1 MTNILS
7 KVAYTILVLTA
18 TLLPA
23 LSAEISIPWSASLI
37 KIIKKVSISG
47 ETRSK
52 LKTWNSILP
61 SQFGNSR

>member
-1 MTNILS
+1 
-7 KVAYTILVLTA
+7 VVFTILVLTA

-23 LSAEISIPWSASLI
+23 FSAEISIPWSASLI
-37 KIIKKVSISG
+37 KIIKKASISG

-61 SQFGNSR
+61 SQFGNSRQTA